1 MKQFLLPVM
10 LICFTIF
17 CLGFVHID
25 NMDKLEDIDKEVIVV
40 EEPELNITS

>member
-1 MKQFLLPVM
+1 MKQFLLPII

-25 NMDKLEDIDKEVIVV
+25 NMEKIDKEITEVV
-40 EEPELNITS
+40 EDSDKEIIIQ

>member
-1 MKQFLLPVM
+1 MKQLLLPVV

-25 NMDKLEDIDKEVIVV
+25 NMNELDKEKS
-40 EEPELNITS
+40 ELKKTENQEIL